1 MSRSSGELTKRV
13 LVALVG
19 IPIALAVAYLGGVW
33 IAATLAIL
41 AAVAAWELCAMYR
54 RAGSP
59 ASPGAAAM
67 LAPAY
72 VALAALDPGPGFIIW
87 GTAVTLAVATALM
100 LLTDPRT
107 PPGQTV
113 MVTVFAAAYPGVLL
127 SFGVWLRG
135 LDASA
140 PGLGGAAILFLPVA
154 ITWLGDTAAYFGGRA
169 VGRHKLAPRIS
180 PAKTWEGA
188 VAGLAAT
195 AGGAVLYVQLTGSL
209 VSWTLSPAEA
219 LIVGVAVALAG
230 QAGDLF
236 ESRFKRDCN
245 VKDSSNL
252 IPGHGGVLDR
262 LDSLL
267 FALPAALATLRMLG
281 V

>member
-1 MSRSSGELTKRV
+1 MSRSGGELTKRV
-13 LVALVG
+13 LVAVVG
-19 IPIALAVAYLGGVW
+19 IPIALAVAYLGGYW
-33 IAATLAIL
+33 IAGTLAVFAGL
-41 AAVAAWELCAMYR
+41 GAWEFCRMYR
-54 RAGSP
+54 SAGSP

-72 VALAALDPGPGFIIW
+72 VALAAVDPGPGFIIW

-100 LLTDPRT
+100 LLTDPGT

-127 SFGVWLRG
+127 SYGVWLRG
-135 LDASA
+135 LEASA
-140 PGLGGAAILFLPVA
+140 PGLSGAAILFLPVA

-169 VGRHKLAPRIS
+169 IGRHKLAPRIS

-188 VAGLAAT
+188 VFGLAAT
-195 AGGAVLYVQLTGSL
+195 AGGAILYVELTRSL
-209 VSWTLSPAEA
+209 VSWTLSPIEA
-219 LIVGVAVALAG
+219 LILGAVVALAG

-236 ESRFKRDCN
+236 ESRFKRDCG

-262 LDSLL
+262 IDSLL
-267 FALPAALATLRMLG
+267 FALPAAFAALRILG

>member
-1 MSRSSGELTKRV
+1 MSRSGGELTKRV

-19 IPIALAVAYLGGVW
+19 IPIALAVVYLGGYW
-33 IAATLAIL
+33 IAGTLAIFAGL
-41 AAVAAWELCAMYR
+41 AAWEFCGMYR

-59 ASPGAAAM
+59 ASPGAAAL

-72 VALAALDPGPGFIIW
+72 VGLAAVTSGSGFIIW
-87 GTAVTLAVATALM
+87 GTAVTLSVATVLM

-107 PPGQTV
+107 APGQTV
-113 MVTVFAAAYPGVLL
+113 MITVFAAAYPGVLL
-127 SFGVWLRG
+127 SHGVWLRG

-140 PGLGGAAILFLPVA
+140 PGLRGAAILFLPVA

-188 VAGLAAT
+188 VSGLAAT
-195 AGGAVLYVQLTGSL
+195 AGGAVLYVELTRSL
-209 VSWTLSPAEA
+209 VSWTLSPGEA
-219 LIVGVAVALAG
+219 LVLGVAVALAG

-236 ESRFKRDCN
+236 ESRFKRDCG

-267 FALPAALATLRMLG
+267 FALPAALAALRLLG